1 MQPLV
6 GSVKARPRLAQKIL
20 VAAAIVLFC
29 GELTLYLTLVR
40 WQDGIKRVSQ
50 TPVNILL
57 LGVDEPNRNNR
68 GELERP
74 RTDTMLFLAVRPQER
89 RAALF
94 SIPRDSLVE
103 IPGHGMERINMAH
116 VYGGYELT
124 KTLVEKIME
133 MPVHRYVMVNF
144 QGFEDVVDLVGGVE
158 VTVDKRMLYQDQ
170 SAGFSI
176 DLQPGRQTLNG
187 YQALG
192 YVRYRRDTLGDITR
206 TRRQQQFM
214 AALAAKLKEPATIR
228 RVLREWPEALRIGK
242 EYLQTDLSLPELL
255 GLFFFFK
262 DLDLGKSLA
271 TYTLPGE
278 FSGPY
283 WRLRPRE
290 IEVMTAA
297 YR

>member
-6 GSVKARPRLAQKIL
+6 GSMKARPRLAQKL
-20 VAAAIVLFC
+20 LLAAVMVLFC
-29 GELTLYLTLVR
+29 GELTLYLTLAR
-40 WQDGIKRVSQ
+40 WQEGIKRVSQ
-50 TPVNILL
+50 TPINILL
-57 LGVDEPNRNNR
+57 LGVDAPKRDAQ
-68 GELERP
+68 GEMERP
-74 RTDTMLFLAVRPQER
+74 RTDTMLFLAVRPAKQ

-94 SIPRDSLVE
+94 SIPRDSLIE

-116 VYGGYELT
+116 VYGGYDLT
-124 KTLVEKIME
+124 KKLVEKIME
-133 MPVHRYVMVNF
+133 MPVDRYIMVDF
-144 QGFEDVVDLVGGVE
+144 QCFEEIVDLVGGVE

-170 SAGFSI
+170 SAGFTI
-176 DLQPGRQTLNG
+176 DLQPGRQTLTG

-192 YVRYRRDTLGDITR
+192 FVRYRRDALGDITR
-206 TRRQQQFM
+206 VRRQQQFL
-214 AALAAKLKEPATIR
+214 AALAAKLKEPATLR
-228 RVLREWPEALRIGK
+228 RVLRKWPEALRISK
-242 EYLQTDLSLPELL
+242 EYLRTDLNIPELL

-262 DLDLGKSLA
+262 DLDLGESLQ

-278 FSGPY
+278 FYGPY